1 MGLFFFVFIAI
12 TVEEAADGPDDT
24 FEEATAF
31 LFCCHTFAIDASG
44 RLWTAEEAAA
54 FGDNGLR
61 GSTVSHVDVAP
72 NVDLA
77 SADNF
82 WVEWNLIWVDWA
94 TDIDRVLTDDSWA
107 LLELSGR
114 VIKIMLQLHEVLEI
128 LIKHYFLFFLYVK
141 NYYKYLF

>member
-1 MGLFFFVFIAI
+1 MVRVMGLFFFVIIAI

-31 LFCCHTFAIDASG
+31 LFCCHTIAIDASG

-72 NVDLA
+72 NVDLT

-82 WVEWNLIWVDWA
+82 WVEWNLIRVD
-94 TDIDRVLTDDSWA
+94 
-107 LLELSGR
+107 
-114 VIKIMLQLHEVLEI
+114 
-128 LIKHYFLFFLYVK
+128 
-141 NYYKYLF
+141 

>member
-1 MGLFFFVFIAI
+1 MIVPPFIFGDHLQILKLDLRNFVNLHVVEIDKGQSRVVRFLILRRFFRVVRVMGLFFFVFIAI

-24 FEEATAF
+24 FEEATAL
-31 LFCCHTFAIDASG
+31 LFCCHTIAIDASG

-72 NVDLA
+72 NVDLT

-82 WVEWNLIWVDWA
+82 WVEWSIWVD
-94 TDIDRVLTDDSWA
+94 
-107 LLELSGR
+107 
-114 VIKIMLQLHEVLEI
+114 
-128 LIKHYFLFFLYVK
+128 
-141 NYYKYLF
+141 